1 MNAKMTRPPPSPRP
15 LPPTTHPVLF
25 ALQQVHG
32 AGALN
37 VGQKPHRMRAQQSLD
52 VAQVARRTG
61 RVAGVLAERLIRR
74 QHVNAAAGRGGRL
87 RMVITTIM
95 TIIASRMALLGA
107 FVPQSNPPR
116 SHRNWAAAAAAADGR
131 RRPASCVC
139 VGLAAVAAVVVAVR
153 RREGC

>member
-25 ALQQVHG
+25 ALQQVHR

-95 TIIASRMALLGA
+95 TIIASRMAVLGA
-107 FVPQSNPPR
+107 FARALVPQSNPPR

-131 RRPASCVC
+131 RRPASYVW
-139 VGLAAVAAVVVAVR
+139 VWMLLLLLLS
-153 RREGC
+153 